1 MAAGKKRS
9 SSRIFIIII
18 LIIAV
23 GAVLA
28 YLLLTGNSGLFGSK
42 TSSNQPSPTETPNID
57 LVDIVIASQSIQR
70 GMLITSDMVTTIK
83 YPRAQMAEGVFFG
96 TIEEVVGQKAKNPI
110 DPTVPITQNMVMT
123 QEGGSLASFDIPDG
137 MTAFSIPVSPETSV
151 SFAPQQGDHVMVVGC
166 MLLTAVDTDFQTRLP
181 NNTNTTYV
189 PLDINTMSDEVLKVV
204 LTNKGTPNA
213 LSVEPSVAGSLNY
226 YGRYELDPSTNT
238 FVYLTASESQRP
250 RLVCQTII
258 QDAAILKVGMFSPDD
273 SSQPLAAATATP
285 MAGEPAPMVG
295 ASNAN
300 YEGSVTLI
308 LTPQDTLIMNYLLLS
323 GTKLS
328 LALRS
333 AGDAG
338 EIVTDSVTLQ
348 YIMDQKNIVSPSKL
362 PYNVE
367 PRVDS
372 LVYPG
377 FNDYILIQP

>member
-1 MAAGKKRS
+1 MAAGKKR

-28 YLLLTGNSGLFGSK
+28 YLLLTNNSGLFGG
-42 TSSNQPSPTETPNID
+42 TPAANQDAPTATPNME

-70 GMLITSDMVTTIK
+70 GTVITSDMVTTIK
-83 YPRAQMAEGVFFG
+83 YPRVQMAERVFYG
-96 TIEEVVGQKAKNPI
+96 SIEEVVGQKAKYDI
-110 DPTVPITQNMVMT
+110 EPTVPLTASMIIT
-123 QEGGSLASFDIPDG
+123 ESGGSLASFDIPDG
-137 MTAFSIPVSPETSV
+137 MTAISIPVSPETSV
-151 SFAPQQGDHVMVVGC
+151 SFAPQAGDHVMVVGC
-166 MLLTAVDTDFQTRLP
+166 MLLTDLDTDFQSRLP

-189 PLDINTMSDEVLKVV
+189 PVDINGISDEVRAVV
-204 LTNKGTPNA
+204 LTTKGIANSI
-213 LSVEPSVAGSLNY
+213 SVEPSAAGSLNY

-238 FVYLTASESQRP
+238 FVYLTASEAQRP
-250 RLVCQTII
+250 RMVCQTII
-258 QDAAILKVGMFSPDD
+258 QDAAILKVGMFSTDG
-273 SSQPLAAATATP
+273 STQGAAAPVATP
-285 MAGEPAPMVG
+285 NPAEPTPMV
-295 ASNAN
+295 SNASAS
-300 YEGSVTLI
+300 YSGSVTLI
-308 LTPQDTLIMNYLLLS
+308 LTPQDTLILNYLLLS
-323 GTKLS
+323 GSKLS

-338 EIVTDSVTLQ
+338 VIVTDPVTLN
-348 YIMDQKNIVSPSKL
+348 YIMDQKNIVSPMKL

>member
-1 MAAGKKRS
+1 MAAGKKRRS
-9 SSRIFIIII
+9 NVLIIII

-28 YLLLTGNSGLFGSK
+28 YLVLTGNPSLLGG
-42 TSSNQPSPTETPNID
+42 TTAANQTEPTATPNVD

-70 GMLITSDMVTTIK
+70 GTLITSDMVTTIK
-83 YPRAQMAEGVFFG
+83 YPRVQMAEGVFYG
-96 TIEEVVGQKAKNPI
+96 TIDEVVGQKAKYDI
-110 DPTVPITQNMVMT
+110 EPTVPITQTMVMT
-123 QEGGSLASFDIPDG
+123 QESGSLASFDIPDG

-166 MLLTAVDTDFQTRLP
+166 MLLTDVDTDYQTRLP
-181 NNTNTTYV
+181 NATNSTFA
-189 PLDINTMSDEVLKVV
+189 PPGSDSYTADKAIITE
-204 LTNKGTPNA
+204 KGMTNA
-213 LSVEPSVAGSLNY
+213 LSIEASTAGSLAY
-226 YGRYELDPSTNT
+226 FGRYELDPSTND
-238 FVYLTASESQRP
+238 FVYISASEAQRP

-258 QDAAILKVGMFSPDD
+258 QDASILKVGMFSADGTN
-273 SSQPLAAATATP
+273 QTVVAATATP
-285 MAGEPAPMVG
+285 APAEPTPAVG
-295 ASNAN
+295 ASYAD
-300 YEGSVTLI
+300 YTGSVTLI
-308 LTPQDTLIMNYLLLS
+308 LTPQDTLILNYLLLS

-338 EIVTDSVTLQ
+338 VIVTDSVTLQ
-348 YIMDQKNIVSPSKL
+348 YVMDQKNITDPIKL
-362 PYNVE
+362 PYSVE

>member
-1 MAAGKKRS
+1 MAAGKKRRS
-9 SSRIFIIII
+9 NILIIII

-28 YLLLTGNSGLFGSK
+28 YLVLSNSAGFTGGK
-42 TSSNQPSPTETPNID
+42 TSTDQTQPTATANVD

-70 GMLITSDMVTTIK
+70 GTLITSDMVTTIK
-83 YPRAQMAEGVFFG
+83 YPRSQMAEGVFYG
-96 TIEEVVGQKAKNPI
+96 SIEEVVGQKAKYDI
-110 DPTVPITQNMVMT
+110 EPTVPLTQSMVIT
-123 QEGGSLASFDIPDG
+123 EAGGSLASFDIPDG

-151 SFAPQQGDHVMVVGC
+151 SFAPQKGDHVMVVGC
-166 MLLTAVDTDFQTRLP
+166 MLLTDLDPDYQTRLP
-181 NNTNTTYV
+181 NNTNTTYA
-189 PLDINTMSDEVLKVV
+189 PLNIATIDGELLKAIV
-204 LTNKGTPNA
+204 TSKGVTNA
-213 LSVEPSVAGSLNY
+213 LSIEPITAGSLNY
-226 YGRYELDPSTNT
+226 FGRYELDASTNT
-238 FVYLTASESQRP
+238 FIYVSASEAQRP

-258 QDAAILKVGMFSPDD
+258 QDAAILKVGMFTPDG
-273 SSQPLAAATATP
+273 SAQPVAAATATP
-285 MAGEPAPMVG
+285 GAAEPTPAVG
-295 ASNAN
+295 TSYAD
-300 YEGSVTLI
+300 YTGSVTLI

-348 YIMDQKNIVSPSKL
+348 YVMDQKNITDPSKL

-367 PRVDS
+367 PRVDT

>member
-1 MAAGKKRS
+1 MAAGKKR

-28 YLLLTGNSGLFGSK
+28 YLLLTGNAGLFGS
-42 TSSNQPSPTETPNID
+42 TTASNQPTPTETPNID
-57 LVDIVIASQSIQR
+57 LVDIVIASQSIKR
-70 GMLITSDMVTTIK
+70 GTLITSDMVTTIK
-83 YPRAQMAEGVFFG
+83 YPRSQMAEGVFYG
-96 TIEEVVGQKAKNPI
+96 TIEEVVGQKAKYDI
-110 DPTVPITQNMVMT
+110 EPTVPLTQSMVMA

-151 SFAPQQGDHVMVVGC
+151 SFAPQSGDHVMVVGC
-166 MLLTAVDTDFQTRLP
+166 MLLTDLDTDYQTRLP
-181 NNTNTTYV
+181 NNTNTTYS
-189 PLDINTMSDEVLKVV
+189 PLDINKMSDEVLKII
-204 LTNKGTPNA
+204 LTNKGTANA
-213 LSVEPSVAGSLNY
+213 LSVEPSAAGSLNY
-226 YGRYELDPSTNT
+226 FGRYELDASTNA
-238 FVYLTASESQRP
+238 FIYVTASEAQRP

-258 QDAAILKVGMFSPDD
+258 QDAAILKVGMFSPDGA
-273 SSQPLAAATATP
+273 SEPVAAATATP
-285 MAGEPAPMVG
+285 MAGEPTPAVG
-295 ASNAN
+295 TSYAD
-300 YEGSVTLI
+300 YTGSVTLI

-338 EIVTDSVTLQ
+338 EIITDSVTLQ
-348 YIMDQKNIVSPSKL
+348 YIMDQKNITPAAKL

-377 FNDYILIQP
+377 FNDYILVQP

>member
-9 SSRIFIIII
+9 NRIFIIII

-28 YLLLTGNSGLFGSK
+28 YLLLTSNSGLFGSNAAG
-42 TSSNQPSPTETPNID
+42 NQPTPTETPNVD

-70 GMLITSDMVTTIK
+70 GTVITSDMITTIK
-83 YPRAQMAEGVFFG
+83 YPRVQMAEGVFYG
-96 TIEEVVGQKAKNPI
+96 TIEEVVGQKAKYDI
-110 DPTVPITQNMVMT
+110 EPTVPLTTSMVITE
-123 QEGGSLASFDIPDG
+123 EGGSLASFDIPDG

-151 SFAPQQGDHVMVVGC
+151 SFAPQTGDHVMVVGC
-166 MLLTAVDTDFQTRLP
+166 MLLTDIDPDYQTRLP
-181 NNTNTTYV
+181 NNTSTTYV
-189 PLDINTMSDEVLKVV
+189 PLDITKLNDEVLKVV

-213 LSVEPSVAGSLNY
+213 LSVEPSTAGSLNY
-226 YGRYELDPSTNT
+226 YGRYELEPSTNT
-238 FVYLTASESQRP
+238 FVYVTASEAQRP

-258 QDAAILKVGMFSPDD
+258 QDAAVLKVGMFSSDG
-273 SSQPLAAATATP
+273 SSQPVVAATATAVP
-285 MAGEPAPMVG
+285 GEPVAAVG
-295 ASNAN
+295 TSYAD
-300 YEGSVTLI
+300 YTGSVTLI

-338 EIVTDSVTLQ
+338 EIVTESVTLQ
-348 YIMDQKNIVSPSKL
+348 YIMDQKNIAAPAKL

-377 FNDYILIQP
+377 FNDYILKQP

>member
-1 MAAGKKRS
+1 MAAGKKRRS
-9 SSRIFIIII
+9 NILIIII

-28 YLLLTGNSGLFGSK
+28 YLVLTNSTGLTGGKPSANQ
-42 TSSNQPSPTETPNID
+42 NQPTATANVD

-70 GMLITSDMVTTIK
+70 GTLITSDMVTTIK
-83 YPRAQMAEGVFFG
+83 YPRAQMAEGVFFT
-96 TIEEVVGQKAKNPI
+96 TIDEVVGQKAKNPI
-110 DPTVPITQNMVMT
+110 DPTVPITQNMVMS

-166 MLLTAVDTDFQTRLP
+166 MLLTDIDPEFQTRLP
-181 NNTNTTYV
+181 NNTSTTYS
-189 PLDINTMSDEVLKVV
+189 PLDVNTLSDEVLKIV

-213 LSVEPSVAGSLNY
+213 LSVEPIAAGSLNY
-226 YGRYELDPSTNT
+226 YGRYELDPNTNN
-238 FVYLTASESQRP
+238 FVYLSASEAQRP

-258 QDAAILKVGMFSPDD
+258 QDAAVLKVGMFTPDG
-273 SSQPLAAATATP
+273 STQPSAAATPTP
-285 MAGEPAPMVG
+285 AAVEPTPAVG
-295 ASNAN
+295 TSYAD
-300 YEGSVTLI
+300 YTGSVTLI

-348 YIMDQKNIVSPSKL
+348 YVMDQKNITDPSKL

-367 PRVDS
+367 PRVDT

>member
-1 MAAGKKRS
+1 MAAGKKRRS
-9 SSRIFIIII
+9 NILIIII

-28 YLLLTGNSGLFGSK
+28 YLVLTNSAGLTGGKSPA
-42 TSSNQPSPTETPNID
+42 NQTQPTATANVD

-70 GMLITSDMVTTIK
+70 GSLITSDMVTTIK
-83 YPRAQMAEGVFFG
+83 YPRSQMAEGVFYG
-96 TIEEVVGQKAKNPI
+96 SIEEVVGQKAKYDI
-110 DPTVPITQNMVMT
+110 EPTVPLTQSMVIT
-123 QEGGSLASFDIPDG
+123 EAGGSLASFDIPDG

-151 SFAPQQGDHVMVVGC
+151 SFAPQKGDHVMVVGC
-166 MLLTAVDTDFQTRLP
+166 MLLTDIDPEFQTRLP
-181 NNTNTTYV
+181 NNTNTTYS
-189 PLDINTMSDEVLKVV
+189 PLDVNSLSDEVLKIV

-213 LSVEPSVAGSLNY
+213 LSVEPVTAGSLNY
-226 YGRYELDPSTNT
+226 YGRYELEPSTNN
-238 FVYLTASESQRP
+238 FVYLTASEAQRP

-258 QDAAILKVGMFSPDD
+258 QDAAILKVGMFTPDGAT
-273 SSQPLAAATATP
+273 QPTAAATATP
-285 MAGEPAPMVG
+285 AAVEPTPAVG
-295 ASNAN
+295 TSYAD
-300 YEGSVTLI
+300 YTGSVTLI

-348 YIMDQKNIVSPSKL
+348 YVMDQKNITDPSKQ

-367 PRVDS
+367 PRVDT